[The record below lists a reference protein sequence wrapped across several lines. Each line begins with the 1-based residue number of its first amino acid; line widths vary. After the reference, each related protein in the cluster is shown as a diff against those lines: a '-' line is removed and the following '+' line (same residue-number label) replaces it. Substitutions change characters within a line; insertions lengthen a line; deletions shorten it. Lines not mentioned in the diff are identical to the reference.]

1 MIQNCVGSSGCPTRG
16 RGPSGAGAQTA
27 LAKLHAHPGVLCF
40 GGVRAP
46 LRPQLRGQAPA
57 RVICSGPCRASA
69 PQVLTF
75 CLRARP
81 RPQTPPPAG
90 MEPIAEEHE
99 SADE

>member
-1 MIQNCVGSSGCPTRG
+1 MP
-16 RGPSGAGAQTA
+16 
-27 LAKLHAHPGVLCF
+27 LAKLYPPSGVLCF
-40 GGVRAP
+40 GALRARW
-46 LRPQLRGQAPA
+46 RPQLRGQAPA